1 MKWELNKQYKKGDI
15 ARVVSNFYI
24 CIKQHVSDN
33 LMRPSKDDMY
43 WMHLSKPIINNIKKN
58 VMKTSGDS
66 EFVNNKMVMDDD
78 ESDYDSEED
87 INAIKDAMMTGLEN
101 AFKKQGIPMLN
112 LIIPTQQKETIQI
125 PKKTNSKVNNELK
138 RKLAEEENKIVS
150 YKKSRTGLPDS
161 EYKNRILLLDVDI
174 KTKTYILDKY
184 ENIKKMGSSDYSKGM
199 AWLNTVLNIPF
210 GKCKDFINNND
221 TKLYMKQ
228 VKEVLDKHVHGLEDV
243 KQEILEFV
251 ARKVTNPNGKGHVL
265 ALHGVKGTGKC
276 HGLNTPIL
284 MYDGSVKMVQ
294 DVKVGD
300 MLMGD
305 DSTPRNVLSLARGR
319 EEMFNIEHTLH
330 NESYIVNK
338 SHILTL
344 KMSDNKEIIDIPV
357 EKYLNLDKSLKKQ
370 LQGFKVGVEFKER
383 EVEFEPYI
391 IGLWLGNNCQSV
403 KLTTK
408 YNLINNNNIPDMY
421 MINSRENRLKLLAGL
436 IDSKCFYIDNNMF
449 KIQDYK
455 FAEDIMYLCKSLGYH
470 CCLKND
476 GEINNI
482 VFYGNNLQNIPT
494 KKYCLKSELYDP
506 LVTAISVTSMGE
518 GDYYGFELDGNHRYL
533 LGSFIV
539 THNTKIARALAE
551 ALQLPF
557 NQINFGGMNDAAIL
571 NGHSETYVGS
581 KPGKLVDIMIDSG
594 VMNGIIMMDEVDKI
608 SESKNKEINGI
619 LTHLL
624 DEEQNK
630 EFQDNYIGQ
639 VPIDLSKVLFV
650 ITFNDIDKVDHIV
663 SDRMKIINITSPSI
677 DDKLIIARD
686 KMIPEI
692 CNKTICFDKKYK
704 FIIEDNVIYDI
715 IKNRTYGEIGVR
727 KLKKALEEIFN
738 KVNYYLI
745 ADESKLHINTI
756 STDEIYVNITRSFVN
771 NILQNNNQEDQS
783 YMSMYI

>member
-265 ALHGVKGTGKC
+265 ALHGVKGTGK
-276 HGLNTPIL
+276 
-284 MYDGSVKMVQ
+284 
-294 DVKVGD
+294 
-300 MLMGD
+300 
-305 DSTPRNVLSLARGR
+305 
-319 EEMFNIEHTLH
+319 
-330 NESYIVNK
+330 
-338 SHILTL
+338 
-344 KMSDNKEIIDIPV
+344 
-357 EKYLNLDKSLKKQ
+357 
-370 LQGFKVGVEFKER
+370 
-383 EVEFEPYI
+383 
-391 IGLWLGNNCQSV
+391 
-403 KLTTK
+403 
-408 YNLINNNNIPDMY
+408 
-421 MINSRENRLKLLAGL
+421 
-436 IDSKCFYIDNNMF
+436 
-449 KIQDYK
+449 
-455 FAEDIMYLCKSLGYH
+455 
-470 CCLKND
+470 
-476 GEINNI
+476 
-482 VFYGNNLQNIPT
+482 
-494 KKYCLKSELYDP
+494 
-506 LVTAISVTSMGE
+506 
-518 GDYYGFELDGNHRYL
+518 
-533 LGSFIV
+533 
-539 THNTKIARALAE
+539 TKIARALAE